1 MQFREAKG
9 RIQVLAYAGYDK
21 EKRRSVVQLL
31 GSIDKYT
38 LEPTDKLLEKMTD
51 EQKQELQAYINKK
64 RQAQKNFALQSN
76 AKYIDSQITKVTDS
90 LTKEV
95 FVPDAAWAD
104 QVYAAVDELTKAMRR
119 AGFPRPKKAKAKKAA
134 PPDHPDF
141 FSSPSHSA
149 PPTAERK
156 VRKVTATPRRRKAVT
171 AKK

>member
-31 GSIDKYT
+31 GSMDKYD
-38 LEPTDKLLEKMTD
+38 LKPTDTLLERMTD
-51 EQKQELQAYINKK
+51 EQKKELQSYIGRERQLRDEASK
-64 RQAQKNFALQSN
+64 RGTARYLH
-76 AKYIDSQITKVTDS
+76 SQIKTVADS

-104 QVYAAVDELTKAMRR
+104 QVYAAVDELTRAMRKT
-119 AGFPRPKKAKAKKAA
+119 GFPRPKKAKAKKAA

-149 PPTAERK
+149 PAAER
-156 VRKVTATPRRRKAVT
+156 VRKVAATPRRRKAVT

>member
-9 RIQVLAYAGYDK
+9 RIQVLAYTGYDK

-31 GSIDKYT
+31 GSMDKYD
-38 LEPTDKLLEKMTD
+38 LKPTDTLLERMTD
-51 EQKQELQAYINKK
+51 EQKKELQSYIEKE
-64 RQAQKNFALQSN
+64 RQSREKLSLQSG
-76 AKYIDSQITKVTDS
+76 ATFIDSYIKKATDS

-104 QVYAAVDELTKAMRR
+104 QVYAAVDELTRAMRKT
-119 AGFPRPKKAKAKKAA
+119 GFPRPKKAKAKKAA

-149 PPTAERK
+149 PAAER
-156 VRKVTATPRRRKAVT
+156 VRKVAATPRRRKAVT

>member
-31 GSIDKYT
+31 GSIDKYDLT
-38 LEPTDKLLEKMTD
+38 PTDTLLERMTD
-51 EQKQELQAYINKK
+51 EQKQELQAYIDKK

-76 AKYIDSQITKVTDS
+76 AKYIDSHITKVTDS

-95 FVPDAAWAD
+95 FVPDAAWASR
-104 QVYAAVDELTKAMRR
+104 VYAAVDELTKAMRK
-119 AGFPRPKKAKAKKAA
+119 AGFPRPKKPAKAKKAA

-149 PPTAERK
+149 PAAER
-156 VRKVTATPRRRKAVT
+156 VRKVAATPRRRKAVT

>member
-31 GSIDKYT
+31 GSIDKYDLT
-38 LEPTDKLLEKMTD
+38 PTDTLLERMTD
-51 EQKQELQAYINKK
+51 EQKKELQSYIGRERQLRDEASK
-64 RQAQKNFALQSN
+64 RGTARYLH
-76 AKYIDSQITKVTDS
+76 SQIKTVADS

-149 PPTAERK
+149 PAAER
-156 VRKVTATPRRRKAVT
+156 VRKVAATPRRRKAVT